1 MLELGSYDDT
11 PERRRRLVYSL
22 CDRVKGAKA
31 FHEKAYK
38 QMREDMLAAG
48 RGHNAKDWSED
59 FYTANILQ
67 RHVQQRTAALYAKN
81 PKAVAER
88 RDRMEYSVWDGNE
101 SSLANAYALVESS
114 EQAMLPPPPS
124 AQEIVLDFL
133 SGQNRRKRNENIGKT
148 LELLMDYYMSEQIP
162 GFKSGMKSLVRRVI
176 TTGVGYLKL
185 GFQRDK
191 DRGPE
196 VSSRIADV
204 QAQLDHLRRIAGE
217 VESGELDKE
226 DPQVEELMLS
236 LRSLEAE
243 PLVTVREG
251 LIWDFPEVDSI
262 IVDPMCRHLR
272 GFQGAKWV
280 AHEMYMSTTDVKEI
294 FDKDI
299 SDNYHAYDIKGR
311 RSDSAGGLRTQP
323 HSVDSKLEARE
334 SLCCVYE
341 VYDRPSGMM
350 YCIADG
356 YQDFLMEPKR
366 PPVQVETFWPIFSLQ
381 FNEMESRDDLYPPSD
396 IKLLMPMQ
404 NEYNRA
410 RQGLREHRRA
420 NRPKYAAPAG
430 LLEPEDK
437 AKLTEHPANA
447 VIELQALA
455 SGQRVQDVIQP
466 VSQIGIDPNLYEVS
480 SLFDDVQLVVGQQ
493 EANFGQLSKA
503 TATETSIAESSR
515 MSALGAAVDE
525 LDGFL
530 SDVVRAAGQVLLF
543 EMSTDQVRRIVGPGA
558 VWPEGASQLDVMEE
572 LYLKVEAGSTGKPNR
587 AEELRNIERIM
598 PFLLQIP
605 GIDPKYLA
613 RELLRRLDDRMDL
626 SDALASQMPS
636 IAAMNRVQG
645 AIEGLGSPDN
655 PLNQGMAGAQ
665 NLPAISGAGGSLPPM
680 GPVN

>member
-1 MLELGSYDDT
+1 MLLTT
-11 PERRRRLVYSL
+11 PERMQDL
-22 CDRVKGAKA
+22 
-31 FHEKAYK
+31 
-38 QMREDMLAAG
+38 
-48 RGHNAKDWSED
+48 
-59 FYTANILQ
+59 T
-67 RHVQQRTAALYAKN
+67 
-81 PKAVAER
+81 
-88 RDRMEYSVWDGNE
+88 
-101 SSLANAYALVESS
+101 
-114 EQAMLPPPPS
+114 
-124 AQEIVLDFL
+124 
-133 SGQNRRKRNENIGKT
+133 
-148 LELLMDYYMSEQIP
+148 
-162 GFKSGMKSLVRRVI
+162 
-176 TTGVGYLKL
+176 
-185 GFQRDK
+185 
-191 DRGPE
+191 PE
-196 VSSRIADV
+196 
-204 QAQLDHLRRIAGE
+204 
-217 VESGELDKE
+217 
-226 DPQVEELMLS
+226 
-236 LRSLEAE
+236 
-243 PLVTVREG
+243 
-251 LIWDFPEVDSI
+251 
-262 IVDPMCRHLR
+262 
-272 GFQGAKWV
+272 
-280 AHEMYMSTTDVKEI
+280 AH
-294 FDKDI
+294 
-299 SDNYHAYDIKGR
+299 A
-311 RSDSAGGLRTQP
+311 
-323 HSVDSKLEARE
+323 
-334 SLCCVYE
+334 
-341 VYDRPSGMM
+341 
-350 YCIADG
+350 